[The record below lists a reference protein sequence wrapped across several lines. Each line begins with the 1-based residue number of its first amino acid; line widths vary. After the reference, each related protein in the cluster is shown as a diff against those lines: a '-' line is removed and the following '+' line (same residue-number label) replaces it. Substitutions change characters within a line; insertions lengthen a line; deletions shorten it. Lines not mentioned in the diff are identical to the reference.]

1 MKDLLTKGIVRE
13 ILITV
18 GLAVVIYLLITT
30 VIQNSEVHD
39 ISMQNTL
46 IAGQRLVVVKPY
58 YNFTDPQRG
67 DIIVLRPPMDS
78 QVEFVKR
85 LIGLPGD
92 TILIKGGK
100 VYVNDVLLNEPYIKE
115 VPLSTYGPFTVPEG
129 RYFVMGD
136 NRNHSSDSRTGWTIT
151 REEIVG
157 KAVFRYWPLNK
168 FGEPGNYPL
177 NQEVE
182 SGINTSPL
190 ASVESP

>member
-18 GLAVVIYLLITT
+18 GLAAVIYLLITT

-46 IAGQRLVVVKPY
+46 VAGQRLVVIKPY

-67 DIIVLRPPMDS
+67 DIIVLRPPIDS
-78 QVEFVKR
+78 HVEFVKR

-92 TILIKGGK
+92 MILIKGGK
-100 VYVNDVLLNEPYIKE
+100 VYVNNVMLDEPYIKE
-115 VPLSTYGPFTVPEG
+115 APLSPYGPFEVPEG
-129 RYFVMGD
+129 HYFVMGD

-151 REEIVG
+151 RQEIVG
-157 KAVFRYWPLNK
+157 KAVLRYWPLNE
-168 FGEPGNYPL
+168 FGGPGNYPL
-177 NQEVE
+177 NEEVE
-182 SGINTSPL
+182 SGIQASPL
-190 ASVESP
+190 VSVEGP

>member
-1 MKDLLTKGIVRE
+1 VKDLLTKGIVRE

-18 GLAVVIYLLITT
+18 GLAVVIYLIITT

-100 VYVNDVLLNEPYIKE
+100 VYVNDVMLNEPYIKE

-177 NQEVE
+177 NKEVE